1 MVSHFRDI
9 KLHCFRV
16 YTISKTCSKGC
27 SKYSTVT
34 AIWLLLNR
42 AGTTWMPVKFERPTR
57 LSTCSCTSFRI
68 MLWYRLSYK
77 LTVLSSHPTEPTHT
91 QWALPVCKIWINSP
105 LTWLKFLTGPKVG
118 LCKPSTSGLMFLRQ
132 TCTSWIMSQSS
143 QPLGDEIN
151 R

>member
-16 YTISKTCSKGC
+16 YTISKACSKGG

-34 AIWLLLNR
+34 AVCCCT
-42 AGTTWMPVKFERPTR
+42 GTTWMLVKFERPTR

-68 MLWYRLSYK
+68 MLWYKLSYR
-77 LTVLSSHPTEPTHT
+77 LTVPSSHPTELTHT
-91 QWALPVCKIWINSP
+91 QWALPVCRIWINSP
-105 LTWLKFLTGPKVG
+105 ITWLKFLTGPKVG
-118 LCKPSTSGLMFLRQ
+118 LWKPSTSGLMFLRQ
-132 TCTSWIMSQSS
+132 TCTSWIISQSS

-151 R
+151 W